1 MKFESVILELEST
14 VLMLRGAA
22 LIELWIPAEALL
34 GFPFAPALNE
44 PKVPEAEL
52 FNVFYGAVYLPTDV
66 SVAGRQ

>member
-1 MKFESVILELEST
+1 M
-14 VLMLRGAA
+14 
-22 LIELWIPAEALL
+22 IELWIPAEALL
-34 GFPFAPALNE
+34 GFPFAPALND